1 MSLMQP
7 DRLKSQ
13 LLTSGL
19 QQKDPVLYQIIN
31 SLIDIIRG
39 SNIELAEV
47 SATVSG
53 GTGITELTGDV
64 VAGPGSGSQV
74 ATIQPDAVTTPKI
87 LNAAVTTAKIADNNV
102 TYGKIQQVS
111 AVKKLLGNDEVGAP
125 ANVKE
130 IGLGSNLDIQSGNL
144 VITPSGGGGTGLGHE
159 VLSATHTDSNPAD
172 AVLGDIIV
180 AQDGGQAPATYAH
193 FMLNSPIKENFTGI
207 RFGYVCG
214 FNGQELGNGNVMWGA
229 PPVLSYV
236 TNNLE
241 NTWETWNLLD
251 FFMQTSIVED
261 FTGYR
266 YGMIGGTPGGFA
278 YINGNNM
285 GYAASMLA
293 MINAPDFANP
303 TLGVLWAR
311 LGVGTSSQ
319 VLQPVNGVPAWK
331 NDLSLAGNANIGGS
345 VVITGDLD
353 AVNASLSVTSVVA
366 LASIS
371 SPIINGKA
379 LGTWVNVA
387 FNAGNFTA
395 NGGTTPTWTLT
406 SPDQVTFQYMYISEN
421 TMVVQVYLATT
432 TVASVAG
439 AVTELRI
446 KIPDSR
452 TAVGQSAQLAG
463 AQENGVAVFDI
474 YVGVDSTVDGTQIF
488 LRTFPIG
495 AGRGFDQTA
504 NASYFGFTLPIRLNA

>member
-87 LNAAVTTAKIADNNV
+87 LNANVTTPKIADNNV
-102 TYGKIQQVS
+102 TYAKVQQVG
-111 AVKKLLGNDEVGAP
+111 AIKKLLGNDEVAAP

-130 IGLGSNLDIQSGNL
+130 IGLGANLDIQSGNL
-144 VITPSGGGGTGLGHE
+144 VITPSGGGGGTGLGHE

-172 AVLGDIIV
+172 AILGDIIV
-180 AQDGGQAPATYAH
+180 AQDGGQSPATYAH
-193 FMLNSPIKENFTGI
+193 FMLNSPIKENFTGL
-207 RFGYVCG
+207 RFGYVAG
-214 FNGQELGNGNVMWGA
+214 FNGQELGNGNIMWGA

-241 NTWETWNLLD
+241 PTWATWNLLD
-251 FFMQTSIVED
+251 FFLQTSIVED
-261 FTGYR
+261 FTGIR
-266 YGMIGGTPGGFA
+266 HGMIGGTPGGFP
-278 YINGNNM
+278 YIDGKDM

-293 MINAPDFANP
+293 MIPAPDFANP
-303 TLGVLWAR
+303 SLGVLWAR

-319 VLQPVNGVPAWK
+319 ILQPVNGVPAWK
-331 NDLSLAGNANIGGS
+331 NDLSLAGNIA
-345 VVITGDLD
+345 
-353 AVNASLSVTSVVA
+353 AVNIAASGQITA
-366 LASIS
+366 GTNIT
-371 SPIINGKA
+371 A
-379 LGTWVNVA
+379 LGNIQAPTFVGRTLGSWTDVT
-387 FNAGNFTA
+387 FNAGDFTA

-406 SPDQVTFQYMYISEN
+406 SGDQVLFRYCYIGVN
-421 TMVVQVYLATT
+421 LMKVQVYLATT

-439 AVTELRI
+439 NVTELRI
-446 KIPDSR
+446 KIPDGK
-452 TAVGQSAQLAG
+452 TAVGQTAQLVG

-474 YVGVDSTVDGTQIF
+474 YAGTDPTVDGTLIF
-488 LRTFPIG
+488 IRTFPIG
-495 AGRGFDQTA
+495 AGRAFNQTA
-504 NASYFGFTLPIRLNA
+504 NASYFGFTMDIRTT